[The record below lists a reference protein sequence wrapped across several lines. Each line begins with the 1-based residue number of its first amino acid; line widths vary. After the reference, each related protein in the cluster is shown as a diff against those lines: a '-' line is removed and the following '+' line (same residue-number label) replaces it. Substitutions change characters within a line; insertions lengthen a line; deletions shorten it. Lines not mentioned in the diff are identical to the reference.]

1 MLRRCEGAGA
11 PGDQPELLVV
21 LGLKGWGPR
30 EGGEHTGY
38 AIFNRRPEWLLSSRI
53 MRIRSHP
60 KPSLQTPGIQS
71 NGGNGGTPLRS
82 TWNSSGGGLFERHR
96 QASVAHVPVFLAVRQ
111 SGIGGRHGSDE
122 CLHLDGERLPHL
134 ARVFDDQSGLARI
147 QAAAVGMTK
156 HLAEST
162 Q

>member
-1 MLRRCEGAGA
+1 
-11 PGDQPELLVV
+11 
-21 LGLKGWGPR
+21 
-30 EGGEHTGY
+30 
-38 AIFNRRPEWLLSSRI
+38 

-71 NGGNGGTPLRS
+71 NGGNCGTPLRS

-96 QASVAHVPVFLAVRQ
+96 QASVAHVPVFFAVRQ

-122 CLHLDGERLPHL
+122 CLHLGGERLPHL

-156 HLAEST
+156 HMAEST